1 MTRFL
6 IIALASVLL
15 SGCSAFKGTFE
26 NRLACSLDGVEAYF
40 VSKYGWLGI
49 SAEVSG
55 KDAPMVCAPKVIVLR
70 PTGT

>member
-6 IIALASVLL
+6 IIAMATIVL

-26 NRLACSLDGVEAYF
+26 NRLACSMDGIEAYF

-49 SAEVSG
+49 SAEVAQ
-55 KDAPMVCAPKVIVLR
+55 KDASLVCAPRVIIMKAA
-70 PTGT
+70 GA